1 MPRTDEAEWWINAV
15 YEAVQEIPRGRV
27 TSYGHIACLLG
38 YPKRPRQVG
47 VSLKH
52 LPSAPSNPETD
63 AEADAEADSEVEAD
77 AEAAA
82 APFFHSGNVPWQRV
96 INSKGMISHRG
107 PGSAERQAV
116 VLRAEG
122 VEVEVD
128 SMGEYYVNFGRF
140 GWFPDVLPSEEGL
153 ESDEGDG
160 EEGEEEEEGRGD
172 SDRNGNE
179 LFV

>member
-52 LPSAPSNPETD
+52 LPSAPSNPET
-63 AEADAEADSEVEAD
+63 EAD

-107 PGSAERQAV
+107 PGSAERQAE

-128 SMGEYYVNFGRF
+128 SMGEYYVDFGRF

-153 ESDEGDG
+153 ESDGGDG
-160 EEGEEEEEGRGD
+160 EGERGGEEEAGR
-172 SDRNGNE
+172 SDRDRSGNE